1 MASLLLKPSDLDRAP
16 RSALLSLA
24 QCLLVVAES
33 ARRTEDPLIAD
44 SNADAGIL
52 HLQDK
57 EGGGG
62 GGGGGFL
69 GAATAAGESSQP
81 AQQNQLQRLNQL
93 TLASEL
99 AVYLKDVVLLQR
111 AVHAAYENL
120 RP

>member
-1 MASLLLKPSDLDRAP
+1 MITFTASNFCICSSRRLLTNFISRIK
-16 RSALLSLA
+16 
-24 QCLLVVAES
+24 S